1 VRLGDDSADSKANHH
16 AAAASTSC
24 QASRTVNVHPF
35 VVPAAVSLQKSKL
48 ITGGWEERDSLINSI
63 SYCMIPTCTYPV
75 NMRWPW
81 ATTQIRDGVST
92 QKRLVEDFGGHR

>member
-1 VRLGDDSADSKANHH
+1 VRLGDDSVDSKANHH
-16 AAAASTSC
+16 ASAASTSC

-63 SYCMIPTCTYPV
+63 SYCMIPTYPV
-75 NMRWPW
+75 NMLWLW

-92 QKRLVEDFGGHR
+92 QKRLVEDFGGPR